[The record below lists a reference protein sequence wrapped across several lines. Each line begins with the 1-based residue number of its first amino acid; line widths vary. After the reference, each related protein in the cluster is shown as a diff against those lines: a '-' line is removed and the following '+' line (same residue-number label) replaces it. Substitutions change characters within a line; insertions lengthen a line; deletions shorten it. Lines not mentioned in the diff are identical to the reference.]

1 MHPLTFFEK
10 KVHKKT
16 FKRVSEYTCAPEGW
30 GVFEQR
36 DTMIFD
42 THAHYTSHRFD
53 GHWDEVLDSLPA
65 QGVCGVVECGV
76 DLATSRAALA
86 LAETRPWVWAA
97 AGVHPESLIED
108 DASTVYEFHGDWRA
122 ELAAI
127 EPLYGDPRVVAVGE
141 CGLDHHWPVPEDAQL
156 ALFEAELAA
165 SQEHS
170 LPILVHD
177 REAHAETYALLKR
190 YRPRGILHAFSGSAD
205 DALWIA
211 RQGMLLGFGGAL
223 TFKNARRAVEAV
235 AALSLENIVLETDCP
250 YMAPEPFRGKECHSG
265 MIRFTAQKVAD
276 IKQVPV
282 EEVLRITEQ
291 NARAL
296 LGV

>member
-1 MHPLTFFEK
+1 M
-10 KVHKKT
+10 
-16 FKRVSEYTCAPEGW
+16 CI
-30 GVFEQR
+30 R
-36 DTMIFD
+36 D
-42 THAHYTSHRFD
+42 S
-53 GHWDEVLDSLPA
+53 
-65 QGVCGVVECGV
+65 
-76 DLATSRAALA
+76 
-86 LAETRPWVWAA
+86 
-97 AGVHPESLIED
+97 
-108 DASTVYEFHGDWRA
+108 
-122 ELAAI
+122 
-127 EPLYGDPRVVAVGE
+127 
-141 CGLDHHWPVPEDAQL
+141 HWPVPEDAQL

-165 SQEHS
+165 AQEHS

-276 IKQVPV
+276 IKQVPL

>member
-1 MHPLTFFEK
+1 MRPGGF
-10 KVHKKT
+10 
-16 FKRVSEYTCAPEGW
+16 R
-30 GVFEQR
+30 GVFERR

-42 THAHYTSHRFD
+42 THAHYTSRRFD
-53 GHWDEVLDSLPA
+53 GHRDEVLDSLPA

-165 SQEHS
+165 AQEHS

-250 YMAPEPFRGKECHSG
+250 YMAPNRSG
-265 MIRFTAQKVAD
+265 EKNAIRA
-276 IKQVPV
+276 
-282 EEVLRITEQ
+282 
-291 NARAL
+291 
-296 LGV
+296 

>member
-1 MHPLTFFEK
+1 MRPGGF
-10 KVHKKT
+10 
-16 FKRVSEYTCAPEGW
+16 R
-30 GVFEQR
+30 GVFERR

-42 THAHYTSHRFD
+42 THTHYTSRRFD
-53 GHWDEVLDSLPA
+53 GHRDEVLDSLPA

-165 SQEHS
+165 AQEHS

-205 DALWIA
+205 DALWIPA
-211 RQGMLLGFGGAL
+211 GHAAGL
-223 TFKNARRAVEAV
+223 RRSAY
-235 AALSLENIVLETDCP
+235 I
-250 YMAPEPFRGKECHSG
+250 
-265 MIRFTAQKVAD
+265 
-276 IKQVPV
+276 
-282 EEVLRITEQ
+282 
-291 NARAL
+291 
-296 LGV
+296 

>member
-1 MHPLTFFEK
+1 
-10 KVHKKT
+10 
-16 FKRVSEYTCAPEGW
+16 
-30 GVFEQR
+30 
-36 DTMIFD
+36 MIFD
-42 THAHYTSHRFD
+42 THAHYTSRRFD
-53 GHWDEVLDSLPA
+53 GHRDEVLDSLPA

-165 SQEHS
+165 AQEHS

-250 YMAPEPFRGKECHSG
+250 YMAPEPHRGERNDPGYIPLICGKMAE
-265 MIRFTAQKVAD
+265 
-276 IKQVPV
+276 IKGVSEGEMKRAA
-282 EEVLRITEQ
+282 EE
-291 NARAL
+291 NAERL
-296 LGV
+296 FGL

>member
-1 MHPLTFFEK
+1 MTN
-10 KVHKKT
+10 
-16 FKRVSEYTCAPEGW
+16 
-30 GVFEQR
+30 
-36 DTMIFD
+36 IFD
-42 THAHYTSHRFD
+42 THAHYSSRQFD
-53 GHWDEVLDSLPA
+53 ADRDAVMRALGE
-65 QGVCGVVECGV
+65 GGVVGVLECATHSGDAAAV
-76 DLATSRAALA
+76 LELAHKYPFVHAAL
-86 LAETRPWVWAA
+86 
-97 AGVHPESLIED
+97 GIHPESLGEED
-108 DASTVYEFHGDWRA
+108 AATVATYHGDWRA
-122 ELAAI
+122 ELAAMR
-127 EPLYGDPRVVAVGE
+127 PLFDDPAVIAVGE
-141 CGLDHHWPVPEDAQL
+141 IGLDHHWPLPAQEQYD
-156 ALFEAELAA
+156 LFEAQLQLAQELD
-165 SQEHS
+165 
-170 LPILVHD
+170 LPVSVHD

-276 IKQVPV
+276 IKQVPL

>member
-1 MHPLTFFEK
+1 MRPGGF
-10 KVHKKT
+10 
-16 FKRVSEYTCAPEGW
+16 R
-30 GVFEQR
+30 GVFERR

-53 GHWDEVLDSLPA
+53 GHRDEVLDSLPA

-97 AGVHPESLIED
+97 AGVHPEILIED

-165 SQEHS
+165 AQEHS

-276 IKQVPV
+276 IKQVPL

>member
-1 MHPLTFFEK
+1 MRPGGF
-10 KVHKKT
+10 
-16 FKRVSEYTCAPEGW
+16 R
-30 GVFEQR
+30 GVFERR

-42 THAHYTSHRFD
+42 THAHYTSRRFD
-53 GHWDEVLDSLPA
+53 GHRDEVLDSLPA

-177 REAHAETYALLKR
+177 REA
-190 YRPRGILHAFSGSAD
+190 
-205 DALWIA
+205 
-211 RQGMLLGFGGAL
+211 
-223 TFKNARRAVEAV
+223 
-235 AALSLENIVLETDCP
+235 LSLI
-250 YMAPEPFRGKECHSG
+250 H
-265 MIRFTAQKVAD
+265 I
-276 IKQVPV
+276 
-282 EEVLRITEQ
+282 
-291 NARAL
+291 
-296 LGV
+296 